1 MAGVRDLLPRSRT
14 GRAALSACLA
24 LWVAERAAE
33 ASGTAPPWASARL
46 DDLVCLPL
54 VLSAVLALHRLAGR
68 PAAWRLPW
76 RHGLLVT
83 ACYGLFFEFVLPRW
97 DAGAVGDAGDI
108 LCYAA
113 GLAVFQL
120 LINRNGTAALAC
132 PGPIADRG

>member
-1 MAGVRDLLPRSRT
+1 MAGPRDLLPRSRV
-14 GRAALSACLA
+14 GRITLSACLVA
-24 LWVAERAAE
+24 WVAERVAE
-33 ASGTAPPWASARL
+33 GSGVAPPWAIARV

-68 PAAWRLPW
+68 PAPWRLPLH
-76 RHGLLVT
+76 HGLLV
-83 ACYGLFFEFVLPRW
+83 AAAYGLFFEFLLPRW
-97 DAGAVGDAGDI
+97 DAGAVGDTGDI

-132 PGPIADRG
+132 PRPIADRG